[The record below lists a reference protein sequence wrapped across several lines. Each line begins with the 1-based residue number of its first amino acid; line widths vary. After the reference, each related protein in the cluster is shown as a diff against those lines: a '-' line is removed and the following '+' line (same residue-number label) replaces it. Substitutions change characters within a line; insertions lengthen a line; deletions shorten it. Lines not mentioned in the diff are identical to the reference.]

1 MGWGAR
7 KRAEKH
13 VAHGRTGTR
22 QLHELVLGAD
32 LYAPG
37 VGAAGEKRGSSSA
50 GEGEAMYAAARMREA
65 TPPELRSRW
74 GSHRRSDDQARR
86 LHGCLLRARLSPFA
100 TNLCAPHLPPIHR
113 AVQHHQILGFEG
125 ETAALIGE
133 AKRRFAEEGGGAAG
147 AGGEERVA
155 FAVSGG
161 ERASGGAG
169 RAGLAGIWGLI
180 AAGLPSY

>member
-1 MGWGAR
+1 
-7 KRAEKH
+7 
-13 VAHGRTGTR
+13 
-22 QLHELVLGAD
+22 LHELVLGAD

-147 AGGEERVA
+147 AGGEEREA